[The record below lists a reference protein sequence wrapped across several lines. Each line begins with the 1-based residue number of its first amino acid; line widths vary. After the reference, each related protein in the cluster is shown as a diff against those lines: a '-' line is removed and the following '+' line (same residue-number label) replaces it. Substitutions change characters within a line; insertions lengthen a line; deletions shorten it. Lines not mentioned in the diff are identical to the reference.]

1 MNQPKYANVKTVRNY
16 KITAIE
22 TIQKTHEGTNM
33 LIEDYD
39 SILLNEELFAGA
51 TEELALF
58 DAMTVVKEN
67 VACDMANVRW
77 TTVPFPG

>member
-16 KITAIE
+16 KITAVE

-39 SILLNEELFAGA
+39 SILLNEKLFAGA

-58 DAMTVVKEN
+58 DAMTRVKDME
-67 VACDMANVRW
+67 CDMANVRW
-77 TTVPFPG
+77 TVCPF

>member
-39 SILLNEELFAGA
+39 SIILNEKLFAGA

-58 DAMTVVKEN
+58 DAMTEVNGMEF
-67 VACDMANVRW
+67 DMANVRW
-77 TTVPFPG
+77 ITVPFPG